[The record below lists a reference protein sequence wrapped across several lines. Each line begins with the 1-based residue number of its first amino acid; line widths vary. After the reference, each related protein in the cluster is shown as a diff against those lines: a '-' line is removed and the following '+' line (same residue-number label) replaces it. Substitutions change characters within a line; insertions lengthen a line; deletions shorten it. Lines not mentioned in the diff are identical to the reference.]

1 MVCIDQG
8 FPPSYRRPMWKSFYG
23 WCWALASMGN
33 NFGPQCVRLG
43 SAHQLRAEC
52 TWPIHFSN
60 ANHISDDVYH
70 LFHCRIC
77 AHIRIDVRKLKFMN
91 ARQSLNQPAAPV
103 RISLLY
109 AIRLLPCCQ
118 SIFSENF
125 DRQNLI
131 SNQLKEITQFYEV
144 HAVIKSTNV
153 VVVVVVIVIPVCV
166 FFFWTSY
173 FGFDDFPPKCE
184 HKWLCL
190 CMCGGLCSFMWA
202 GRIVLNSFFF
212 SILLRWN
219 LLLFR
224 RS

>member
-1 MVCIDQG
+1 
-8 FPPSYRRPMWKSFYG
+8 
-23 WCWALASMGN
+23 MGN

-144 HAVIKSTNV
+144 HAVIKSTDV
-153 VVVVVVIVIPVCV
+153 VVVVVVIPVWFFFGLHILVLTISLRNVNTNGCVYVCV
-166 FFFWTSY
+166 VGY
-173 FGFDDFPPKCE
+173 ARLCE
-184 HKWLCL
+184 PEKLC
-190 CMCGGLCSFMWA
+190 
-202 GRIVLNSFFF
+202 
-212 SILLRWN
+212 
-219 LLLFR
+219 
-224 RS
+224 